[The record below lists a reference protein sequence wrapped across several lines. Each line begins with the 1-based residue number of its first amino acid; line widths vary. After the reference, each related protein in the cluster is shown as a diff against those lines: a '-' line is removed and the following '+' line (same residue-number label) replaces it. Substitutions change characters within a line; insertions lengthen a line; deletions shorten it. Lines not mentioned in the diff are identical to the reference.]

1 MGLQSKS
8 RGKGQT
14 RYITVFKKEKS
25 TIVAKDAVLELSE
38 ESVKLVSGLLARS
51 PVTVKDRVSLSASL
65 ESRLT
70 RPSTGRLGGGVS
82 QVPPAVSSSEFQ
94 AARQSLPIWQHR
106 AALLAAV
113 ASGQVVLVTGDTG
126 SGKTTQVLQY
136 LLEEAST
143 NSQTVRMVCCQ
154 PRRLTTVTVAERV
167 AVERGEKVG
176 GTVGYQIRLESCIS
190 PRTVATFCTYGV
202 LLRSLCGATDLLDSI
217 THVLIDEI
225 HEREAMADFLVTVMK
240 DALAR
245 NKKLK
250 LVLMSATL
258 DTQLFLDYFP
268 DCRHISLAGRMF
280 PVEEFSLERILL
292 LSNYSSKEME
302 RLRRCGE
309 VQRSATME
317 ELTTS
322 LARLQS
328 EDGAAQA
335 EEEKK
340 KEVLE
345 DKVVL
350 EEMDKILEKCF
361 LEGAEEH
368 FLELQEE
375 LSSDGGEVLVN
386 YSHSVTGVTSLI
398 AAATRG
404 VTELVELCLQLGA
417 NTAHKLGNG
426 WTALDCA
433 RQQGQEDCEQLLVK
447 SEERQGGEVAE
458 LSQEMTEE
466 EREVLRLYTASVDT
480 DQVDHQLVLHLLR
493 HIHTS
498 QPEGA
503 VLVFLPGYED
513 ITTLFDLITGD
524 PGLSGETTV
533 VLLHSQMPSSEHKK
547 AFQSPAR
554 GCRKVVLATNVAETG
569 ITIQD
574 IVYVIDSGKV
584 EYSRV

>member
-1 MGLQSKS
+1 
-8 RGKGQT
+8 
-14 RYITVFKKEKS
+14 
-25 TIVAKDAVLELSE
+25 
-38 ESVKLVSGLLARS
+38 
-51 PVTVKDRVSLSASL
+51 
-65 ESRLT
+65 
-70 RPSTGRLGGGVS
+70 
-82 QVPPAVSSSEFQ
+82 
-94 AARQSLPIWQHR
+94 
-106 AALLAAV
+106 
-113 ASGQVVLVTGDTG
+113 
-126 SGKTTQVLQY
+126 
-136 LLEEAST
+136 
-143 NSQTVRMVCCQ
+143 MVCCQ

-167 AVERGEKVG
+167 AQERGEKVG

-190 PRTVATFCTYGV
+190 PRTVVTFCTYGV
-202 LLRSLCGATDLLDSI
+202 LLRSLCGATDLLDGM

-225 HEREAMADFLVTVMK
+225 HEREAMADFLLTVMK
-240 DALAR
+240 DTLAR
-245 NKKLK
+245 NKKMK

-280 PVEEFSLERILL
+280 PVEEFSLEKILL
-292 LSNYSSKEME
+292 SSSYSSKEME

-317 ELTTS
+317 ELTSS

-328 EDGAAQA
+328 EDVTAPA

-340 KEVLE
+340 KNILQEE

-361 LEGAEEH
+361 LDGGEEH
-368 FLELQEE
+368 FVDLQEE
-375 LSSDGGEVLVN
+375 LSSEGGEVLVN

-404 VTELVELCLQLGA
+404 VPDLVELCLQLGA

-433 RQQGQEDCEQLLVK
+433 RQQGQEECEQLLVK
-447 SEERQGGEVAE
+447 FEEKQDGSVVE

-480 DQVDHQLVLHLLR
+480 DQVDHDLVLHLLR
-493 HIHTS
+493 HIHTT

-513 ITTLFDLITGD
+513 ITTSVTG
-524 PGLSGETTV
+524 
-533 VLLHSQMPSSEHKK
+533 SEW
-547 AFQSPAR
+547 ARRNLMFQS
-554 GCRKVVLATNVAETG
+554 C
-569 ITIQD
+569 
-574 IVYVIDSGKV
+574 SG
-584 EYSRV
+584 YST

>member
-1 MGLQSKS
+1 MITVLCDIPN
-8 RGKGQT
+8 RGGFP

-38 ESVKLVSGLLARS
+38 ESLKLVSGLLARS
-51 PVTVKDRVSLSASL
+51 PLSGKDRVSLSASL
-65 ESRLT
+65 ETRLT

-82 QVPPAVSSSEFQ
+82 QVPPAVTSTEFQ
-94 AARQSLPIWQHR
+94 AARQSLPIWPHR
-106 AALLAAV
+106 SALLSAV
-113 ASGQVVLVTGDTG
+113 SASQVVLVTGDTG

-136 LLEEAST
+136 LLEEAT
-143 NSQTVRMVCCQ
+143 LNNQAVRMVCCQ

-225 HEREAMADFLVTVMK
+225 HEREAMADFLLTVMK
-240 DALAR
+240 DTLAR
-245 NKKLK
+245 NKKMK

-280 PVEEFSLERILL
+280 PVEEFSLEKILL
-292 LSNYSSKEME
+292 SSSYSSKEME

-317 ELTTS
+317 ELTSS

-328 EDGAAQA
+328 EDVTAPA

-340 KEVLE
+340 KNILQEE

-361 LEGAEEH
+361 LDGGEEH
-368 FLELQEE
+368 FVDLQEE
-375 LSSDGGEVLVN
+375 LSSEGGEVLVN

-404 VTELVELCLQLGA
+404 VPDLVELCLQLGA

-433 RQQGQEDCEQLLVK
+433 RQQGQEECEQLLVK
-447 SEERQGGEVAE
+447 FEEKQDGSVVE

-480 DQVDHQLVLHLLR
+480 DQVDHDLVLHLLR
-493 HIHTS
+493 HIHTT
-498 QPEGA
+498 QQEGA

-513 ITTLFDLITGD
+513 ITTSVTGSKWARRN
-524 PGLSGETTV
+524 L
-533 VLLHSQMPSSEHKK
+533 M
-547 AFQSPAR
+547 FQS
-554 GCRKVVLATNVAETG
+554 C
-569 ITIQD
+569 
-574 IVYVIDSGKV
+574 SG
-584 EYSRV
+584 YST